1 MTVAP
6 GDNTGAKPAERLSV
20 CGRKA
25 ANSKLVESADAVL
38 RRAVLARLIAD
49 PLVST
54 GHIGVAAIAGQVTL
68 TGYVTSN
75 AQKDAAGAATRRVK
89 GVEQVADASEPMK
102 QLTAYIVDK
111 VIKRKGVEINEDTP
125 LVSSGLVDSFA
136 MIEIFME
143 LQRVAGRKIP
153 ASKVQAKDMDTVR
166 LMFAM
171 AEKFGKPAK
180 S

>member
-1 MTVAP
+1 
-6 GDNTGAKPAERLSV
+6 
-20 CGRKA
+20 
-25 ANSKLVESADAVL
+25 
-38 RRAVLARLIAD
+38 
-49 PLVST
+49 
-54 GHIGVAAIAGQVTL
+54 
-68 TGYVTSN
+68 
-75 AQKDAAGAATRRVK
+75 
-89 GVEQVADASEPMK
+89 
-102 QLTAYIVDK
+102 
-111 VIKRKGVEINEDTP
+111 